1 MLGLVSYD
9 DNDSLM
15 VSWQYEEEKHQR
27 PNIKEMKTILQ
38 SIVDDVSREEIGRLE
53 VVDCPTLTLISHLLI
68 FLFVRDRQAGG

>member
-15 VSWQYEEEKHQR
+15 VSWQYEEK
-27 PNIKEMKTILQ
+27 NIKEMKTILQ

-53 VVDCPTLTLISHLLI
+53 VDLYSLTRLPAMVPIAETGLLN
-68 FLFVRDRQAGG
+68 Q